1 MRKLELPDNCR
12 SIYVCGCN
20 NGNVTERFCLIVT
33 VVSNVEIA
41 VYSKREAQNEE
52 VEKLWM
58 GESEL

>member
-1 MRKLELPDNCR
+1 M
-12 SIYVCGCN
+12 CGCN